1 MSKTNLKTKIMEK
14 VVGNPSNTVSIFTP
28 LKISIR
34 TADETSTK
42 LPVTHLNGAPLM
54 GAVSNLHWYKKEEPP
69 IDDNVITEPK
79 QTNMDIKYEY
89 VEKEPLEHE
98 SYVYIDNDDLSRD
111 IGLHRDVNLEYNLSI
126 CIYKINHEL
135 RTPFLEFFFEKK
147 EGFYQFPE
155 TTITFN
161 NIPEN
166 TDIDTYF
173 LDECSRLYNS
183 KSEKSNENI
192 SEMYKGF
199 VDVGNNNIIA
209 IFENPDFIQ
218 SAIIESQDVLEKPP
232 VSNAENP
239 QEDVLE
245 KPPLSN
251 AENPQEDSIWAILDE
266 ITIKKRILDI
276 PIKQYIIDMFNEY
289 KVLNNIKDS
298 TNFPIEKP
306 IILYQCNG
314 TYKNY
319 ENNYY
324 NENEHRSKSI
334 SMMDERIDHDVF
346 GNIYLFSI
354 QPLEYDNLSKIKR
367 YAAFVNNTLYML
379 NDTNITKEELVGDE
393 QDISKLP
400 FKTYHCISFKEDEK
414 DYWSI
419 NTNHLFIEL

>member
-14 VVGNPSNTVSIFTP
+14 IIGNPSNTVSI
-28 LKISIR
+28 I
-34 TADETSTK
+34 
-42 LPVTHLNGAPLM
+42 
-54 GAVSNLHWYKKEEPP
+54 KKEEPP

-79 QTNMDIKYEY
+79 QTNQLNQPKSDIKYEY
-89 VEKEPLEHE
+89 IEKEPLENE
-98 SYVYIDNDDLSRD
+98 SYVYIGNDDLSRD
-111 IGLHRDVNLEYNLSI
+111 IELHRDLNLEYNLSI
-126 CIYKINHEL
+126 CIYKINYEL
-135 RTPFLEFFFEKK
+135 RTPFLEFFFIKK
-147 EGFYQFPE
+147 DGFYQFPE
-155 TTITFN
+155 TTIKFN

-166 TDIDTYF
+166 SDIKTYF

-183 KSEKSNENI
+183 KSEKPNENI

-209 IFENPDFIQ
+209 VFENLDFIQ
-218 SAIIESQDVLEKPP
+218 STDNKKTDVLEIQPNT
-232 VSNAENP
+232 NAENP
-239 QEDVLE
+239 QDDL
-245 KPPLSN
+245 
-251 AENPQEDSIWAILDE
+251 IWAILDE

-289 KVLNNIKDS
+289 HVLNEIKDS

-306 IILYQCNG
+306 IILYQCIG

-334 SMMDERIDHDVF
+334 SIMDERIDHDIF
-346 GNIYLFSI
+346 GNVFLFSTE
-354 QPLEYDNLSKIKR
+354 PLEYDNLSKIKR
-367 YAAFVNNTLYML
+367 YAAFINNTLYML
-379 NDTNITKEELVGDE
+379 NKTNITKEELVGDE
-393 QDISKLP
+393 TNITKLP
-400 FKTYHCISFKEDEK
+400 FKTYHCISFKEDDK

>member
-14 VVGNPSNTVSIFTP
+14 VVGNTSNTVSIF
-28 LKISIR
+28 K
-34 TADETSTK
+34 
-42 LPVTHLNGAPLM
+42 
-54 GAVSNLHWYKKEEPP
+54 KKELP
-69 IDDNVITEPK
+69 IDDNIITEPK
-79 QTNMDIKYEY
+79 ETNQPKSSINVQYI
-89 VEKEPLEHE
+89 EKQPIENET
-98 SYVYIDNDDLSRD
+98 YVYIENDDLSRE
-111 IGLHRDVNLEYNLSI
+111 IELHRDLNLEYNLSI

-147 EGFYQFPE
+147 DGFYQFPE

-166 TDIDTYF
+166 TDIDRYF

-183 KSEKSNENI
+183 KSEKPIENI

-209 IFENPDFIQ
+209 VFENPDFIQ
-218 SAIIESQDVLEKPP
+218 SVIIEPPVSTIENPQTDVLEKPPVSDIENPQTDVLEKPP
-232 VSNAENP
+232 VSNIEN
-239 QEDVLE
+239 QQD
-245 KPPLSN
+245 
-251 AENPQEDSIWAILDE
+251 DSIWAILDE
-266 ITIKKRILDI
+266 IIIKNRILDI

-324 NENEHRSKSI
+324 NENEHRGESI
-334 SMMDERIDHDVF
+334 SMLDERVEHDVF

-367 YAAFVNNTLYML
+367 YAAFVNNTLYIL

-400 FKTYHCISFKEDEK
+400 FKTYHCISFKEDDK

-419 NTNHLFIEL
+419 NTNQLFVEL